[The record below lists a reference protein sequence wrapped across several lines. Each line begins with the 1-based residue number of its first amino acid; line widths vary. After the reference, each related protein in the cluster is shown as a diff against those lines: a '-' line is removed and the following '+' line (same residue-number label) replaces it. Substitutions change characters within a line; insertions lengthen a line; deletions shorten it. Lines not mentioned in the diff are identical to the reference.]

1 MTRIA
6 LLLAFA
12 ACGGGKPVATSP
24 LPPDKPAQTIPEE
37 KKPVEPTP
45 PPPPAGPLEAKIPA
59 TTTTVKLVSAGKGKK
74 EALKLGAKAGNKQA
88 VELALD
94 FTLKQSVGAQ
104 SAEEVVPTIVLTGDA
119 ETKTADG
126 TTFEYALVVNKTD
139 ARETTGAKIPM
150 DKFRAAIASLMG
162 LSIGGSVGANG
173 ATGEVTMKIDKQT
186 EATAQALELVRL
198 TLPAWPAF
206 PTEPV
211 GAGAKWKA
219 TTTTRIANRLEVDQ
233 VTDYELVSHKNGT
246 WTIKGKTTVK
256 GKDQEMGEGNDKAKV
271 SKIAGGG
278 TSEITLADGA
288 LYPSHKSSVQTTFT
302 ASDPTGAQTVDFAI
316 KVGST
321 VTAK

>member
-1 MTRIA
+1 MTRFA

-24 LPPDKPAQTIPEE
+24 LPPDKPAPLVEE

-45 PPPPAGPLEAKIPA
+45 PPAPTGPLEAKIPA

-88 VELALD
+88 VEVALD

-119 ETKTADG
+119 ETKAADG
-126 TTFEYALVVNKTD
+126 GNFEYALVVSKTD
-139 ARETTGAKIPM
+139 ARETAGAKIPM

-173 ATGEVTMKIDKQT
+173 ATGEVTMKIEKQT

-256 GKDQEMGEGNDKAKV
+256 GKDQEMGEGNDKATV
-271 SKIAGGG
+271 SKIAGAG

-302 ASDPTGAQTVDFAI
+302 ASDPTGKQTVDFAI
-316 KVGST
+316 KVGSAI
-321 VTAK
+321 TAK

>member
-1 MTRIA
+1 MTRFA
-6 LLLAFA
+6 LLLAIA
-12 ACGGGKPVATSP
+12 ACGGSKPVATSP
-24 LPPDKPAQTIPEE
+24 LPPDKPAQTLPEE
-37 KKPVEPTP
+37 KPAEPAI
-45 PPPPAGPLEAKIPA
+45 PPAPTGPIEAKIPA
-59 TTTTVKLVSAGKGKK
+59 TTTKVKLVSAGKGKK
-74 EALKLGAKAGNKQA
+74 EALKLVAKAGNKQA

-126 TTFEYALVVNKTD
+126 GNFEYALVVNKTD
-139 ARETTGAKIPM
+139 ARDTVGAKIPM

-186 EATAQALELVRL
+186 EATTQALELVRL

-233 VTDYELVSHKNGT
+233 ITDYELVSHKNGT
-246 WTIKGKTTVK
+246 WTIKGKTTVT
-256 GKDQEMGEGNDKAKV
+256 GKDQEMGEGGEKAKV
-271 SKIAGGG
+271 SKIVGAG
-278 TSEITLADGA
+278 TTEITLADGA

-302 ASDPTGAQTVDFAI
+302 ASDPTGAQTVDFSI
-316 KVGST
+316 KIGST
-321 VTAK
+321 ITAK